1 MKSGAEDTLIK
12 MQNEFVGYI
21 LTVAESSL
29 TPAQFK
35 AFKKLVLERFHS
47 GLKPR
52 IYEVC
57 RNGQSRSGPEVS
69 NGQYR

>member
-1 MKSGAEDTLIK
+1 MKVGAEETLLK
-12 MQNEFVGYI
+12 HQNEFIGYI

-52 IYEVC
+52 IYDVF
-57 RNGQSRSGPEVS
+57 RKGQSRSGLDAA